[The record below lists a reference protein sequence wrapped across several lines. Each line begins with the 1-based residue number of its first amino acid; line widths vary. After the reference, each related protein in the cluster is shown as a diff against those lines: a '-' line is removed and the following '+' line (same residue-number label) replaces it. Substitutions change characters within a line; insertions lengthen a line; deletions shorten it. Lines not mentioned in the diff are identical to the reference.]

1 MLNKR
6 EESNNF
12 VGRLIRSIVTLRGPP
27 LNNLLGLE
35 EAFINQGENGGFG
48 TLNCSP
54 FIPSG
59 LGCLALFAFPLV
71 GCLLGCYPEC
81 HDSRVASC
89 AYARGCQK
97 HAKKARYWS
106 RGVPRRFNRD
116 EEEGKARADLK
127 RGGGNKNSKRI
138 G

>member
-1 MLNKR
+1 MDSGHLIALH
-6 EESNNF
+6 SF
-12 VGRLIRSIVTLRGPP
+12 PVGSVALLSLPFLLSVAFLGAIRNVTTHE
-27 LNNLLGLE
+27 LLLVH
-35 EAFINQGENGGFG
+35 
-48 TLNCSP
+48 TL
-54 FIPSG
+54 G
-59 LGCLALFAFPLV
+59 
-71 GCLLGCYPEC
+71 
-81 HDSRVASC
+81 
-89 AYARGCQK
+89 GCQK